1 LVRASGEPAFRIF
14 LAIVFGAFGL
24 AMWWY
29 AWYNLR
35 IGEGMG
41 IVAGIFLI
49 GLGSFTYGG
58 HLARQF
64 IYSLE
69 ENQGFHSSAILE
81 SATNASLA
89 SMDTGGEVRNIGRG
103 LLRLTQDNRIDF
115 RKRRLIGAYE
125 KEPHHYY
132 YLSHVVK
139 VERYSNG
146 FHCEVYY
153 DATDNKPAEV
163 ITYYYEPK
171 DGPDQWLKDLAKKK
185 EQERPEPASPLPQQ
199 PIKEIIREKEIV
211 REVVKIRCR
220 HCGELF
226 EERISRCPH
235 CGAPG

>member
-1 LVRASGEPAFRIF
+1 LERASGELTFKIF

-35 IGEGMG
+35 IGEDTG

-49 GLGSFTYGG
+49 GLGSFTYGAY
-58 HLARQF
+58 LTRQI
-64 IYSLE
+64 IYILG

-81 SATNASLA
+81 SPTNASLA
-89 SMDTGGEVRNIGRG
+89 SMDSGGEVRDIGRG
-103 LLRLTQDNRIDF
+103 LLILTQDNRIEF
-115 RKRRLIGAYE
+115 RKRRIIGTYE
-125 KEPHHYY
+125 NEPHHYY
-132 YLSHVVK
+132 YLSHVLKVK
-139 VERYSNG
+139 GYSNG

-153 DATDNKPAEV
+153 DATDNEPAEV

-171 DGPDQWLKDLAKKK
+171 DGPDRWLSVLAKK
-185 EQERPEPASPLPQQ
+185 EQERPEPASPVPQQ